1 MERLDYP
8 IHNRIKQIQSLALYR
23 IFSNRILDRVQDNE
37 IKFTK
42 NQTPFLLID
51 LFNSTLLA
59 IWDELYLNEN
69 VNSFRRNIQ
78 SEHINVL
85 ISIMLDRNKTFSS
98 DASALAR
105 NNLNKLY
112 KKIQDINPDNDFDE
126 YTYSHF
132 KDIGNKIYSAYKAQ
146 TSIN

>member
-37 IKFTK
+37 IKFTMDQ
-42 NQTPFLLID
+42 NPFLLIE
-51 LFNSTLLA
+51 LFNSTMLA
-59 IWDELYLNEN
+59 IWDELYSNEN

-78 SEHINVL
+78 SEHVNVL
-85 ISIMLDRNKTFSS
+85 ITIMLNKNRTFST
-98 DASALAR
+98 DATSLAR

-112 KKIQDINPDNDFDE
+112 EKIQKIQSSDDFDE

-132 KDIGNKIYSAYKAQ
+132 KDLGNKIYSAYKAQ